1 MAQHNAS
8 ARLGL
13 MVLRVRCSWVKVA
26 PVVTFYVFLL
36 IVAAVGA
43 LAYLALF
50 MSHVP
55 GAAEERLGKF
65 EALPGRLNEWV
76 QDDALSE
83 DGLVCERR
91 HLMPN
96 PSVNRL
102 ILQVRY
108 RDPTTRDIVRVA
120 PEVTIKRRRVR
131 S

>member
-1 MAQHNAS
+1 MAQHNALTS
-8 ARLGL
+8 WGL
-13 MVLRVRCSWVKVA
+13 MILRGRCSLVKLA

-36 IVAAVGA
+36 VVGAIGA
-43 LAYLALF
+43 LAYLAMF

-65 EALPGRLNEWV
+65 EDLPRRLNEWV
-76 QDDALSE
+76 EDADLSE

-96 PSVNRL
+96 PSGHRL

-108 RDPTTRDIVRVA
+108 RDPVTRDIVRVE

-131 S
+131 A